1 MEAVVLQRKEDSGL
15 AHDLIFTG
23 SGNFTECYEWT
34 GVGMATLLEDKT
46 QEKGIMCSKM
56 LDEGPCGEF
65 GKMYKFGDQKGFILI
80 HHHIF

>member
-46 QEKGIMCSKM
+46 QEKGIMCSKISM
-56 LDEGPCGEF
+56 KDHAESSAKCINLEIKRD
-65 GKMYKFGDQKGFILI
+65 
-80 HHHIF
+80 IF